1 MISVRVGLF
10 ALAVVLVIVVANVPG
25 AGRAAEPFTIDVMLP
40 ETGPVA
46 FLGKEE
52 EQALQALET
61 VTNRA
66 GGINGRTIHFAIG
79 DDQSSPQVAVQLL
92 RLDQAHNPAV
102 ILGPSGTATCNA
114 VAPLVEKTGPLE
126 YCFSP
131 GFRPAPGAYEFATS
145 PSTSSLFQVIERNFH
160 DRGWNKVATL
170 VSLDASGQDA
180 QNSIESTFG
189 APGSG
194 ETIVDR
200 EQFNDSDLSVDAQLA
215 RIKSSGAQALI
226 AWTTGTPFAT
236 VLRGAREVGLT
247 IPMIASAA
255 NMTYAQMSAYKS
267 FMYSPLY
274 FNGYVFID
282 PKQLSDPATKRAVL
296 AYRDAFAP
304 AGIRPD
310 IGQSLSW
317 DPASIVLDA
326 FRHLGLD
333 ASAKQL
339 HDYIA
344 GIGTTNTFVGIYG
357 RYNFAK
363 YPDRGVGT
371 ENVIVARWDPGLDT
385 WVGASRPG
393 GAPLATAAAR

>member
-1 MISVRVGLF
+1 MIPLRVALSALAAILLVGLGE
-10 ALAVVLVIVVANVPG
+10 IS
-25 AGRAAEPFTIDVMLP
+25 GRAAEPFTIDVILP

-52 EQALQALET
+52 AQALQALET

-66 GGINGRTIHFAIG
+66 GGIDGRTIHFAIG
-79 DDQSSPQVAVQLL
+79 DSESSPQVAVQLL
-92 RLDQAHNPAV
+92 RADMAHNPAV
-102 ILGPSGTATCNA
+102 ILGPSLTATCNA
-114 VAPLVEKTGPLE
+114 LAPLVAQTGPLV

-131 GFRPAPGAYEFATS
+131 GFRAAAGAYDFATS
-145 PSTSSLFQVIERNFH
+145 PSTSSLFTVIERYFH

-180 QNSIESTFG
+180 QNSIEAAFG

-200 EQFNDSDLSVDAQLA
+200 EQFNDSDLSIDAQLA
-215 RIKSSGAQALI
+215 RIKGSGAQALV
-226 AWTTGTPFAT
+226 AWTTGAPFGT

-247 IPMIASAA
+247 MPMIASAA

-274 FNGYVFID
+274 FNAYLFID
-282 PKQLSDPATKRAVL
+282 PSQLSDPVTKRAVA
-296 AYRDAFAP
+296 AYRDAFA
-304 AGIRPD
+304 ASGVRPD
-310 IGQSLSW
+310 VGQWLAW
-317 DPASIVLDA
+317 DPAAIVLDA

-344 GIGTTNTFVGIYG
+344 GIGTTNAFVGIYG
-357 RYNFAK
+357 RYDFAK

-371 ENVIVARWDPGLDT
+371 ENVIVGRWDPAQDT
-385 WVGASRPG
+385 WVAASRPG
-393 GAPLATAAAR
+393 GVPLPATAAK